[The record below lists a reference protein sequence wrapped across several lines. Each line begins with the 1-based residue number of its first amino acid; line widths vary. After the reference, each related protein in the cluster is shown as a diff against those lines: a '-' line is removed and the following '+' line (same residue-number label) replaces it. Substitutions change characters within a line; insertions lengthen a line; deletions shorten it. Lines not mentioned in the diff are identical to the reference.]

1 MTWTVYTLPE
11 KPDYREEINR
21 LSDDS
26 WPAFLHH
33 GNITRWNLLFEIFP
47 AFQLLVLD
55 SVGELLAVGHTVP
68 ILWDG
73 TMPDLPETMEGIL
86 IRAEQSFKK
95 QGKPNTLCALSAMV
109 SPNHQGKG
117 LSSRLIQEMRELTR
131 ELGYSSLIAP
141 IRPVWKSR
149 YPLIPME
156 NFVEWKRQDGA
167 PLDPWIRVHW
177 KLGAQP
183 LCVAPNTL
191 TVEGTSADWESWTG
205 MVFPESGSY
214 VIPGAL
220 QPMVM
225 DTAQDLGGY
234 EDPNYWMIHPVD

>member
-1 MTWTVYTLPE
+1 MTHSVYILNE
-11 KPDYREEINR
+11 KPNFRESVNR

-26 WPAFLHH
+26 WPIFLKH
-33 GNITRWNLLFEIFP
+33 GNITRWISLFEIFP
-47 AFQLLVLD
+47 EYQLLICD
-55 SVGELLAVGHTVP
+55 SEGNLLAAGHTAP
-68 ILWDG
+68 IHWDG
-73 TMPDLPETMEGIL
+73 TISDLPQTMEGIL
-86 IRAEQSFKK
+86 VRAEQTSQK
-95 QGKPNTLCALSAMV
+95 GKNPNTLCALSAMV
-109 SPNHQGKG
+109 SSEHQGQG
-117 LSSRLIQEMRELTR
+117 LSSRLIQEMRALTKNWA
-131 ELGYSSLIAP
+131 YSSLIAP
-141 IRPVWKSR
+141 IRPIWKSR

-167 PLDPWIRVHW
+167 PFDPWIRVHW

-220 QPMVM
+220 QPMEM
-225 DTAQDLGGY
+225 NSKKNLGRY
-234 EDPNYWMIHPVD
+234 EEPNYWMIHPAN